1 MNLAVVT
8 EITQPQTMVRY
19 LLVSIFNITAHQSIL
34 FCTNSLW
41 DWSGGLANAFAAMV
55 VCGPAFLLTRSW
67 VWKVEGTHDLRGQV
81 LPFWVITVAGL
92 IVSTICA
99 SVAQRLF
106 GAGLAV
112 NTASFAGY
120 GIVWVV
126 KFFLLG
132 RIFGQN

>member
-1 MNLAVVT
+1 M
-8 EITQPQTMVRY
+8 
-19 LLVSIFNITAHQSIL
+19 
-34 FCTNSLW
+34 
-41 DWSGGLANAFAAMV
+41 
-55 VCGPAFLLTRSW
+55 
-67 VWKVEGTHDLRGQV
+67 

-99 SVAQRLF
+99 SAAQRFF

-120 GIVWVV
+120 GIVWVI